1 LEQTRIEGIMSGFG
15 GTGKGWWAQNEQLT
29 GSMADSPAHRLG
41 DYGVGRGNG
50 QWNMALGKGAGTK
63 VIGGLARRIQ
73 AKQGGGLGEAEAT
86 VMAPTQVMP
95 KTGPPTSEVPTIP
108 NIKTAMSPGVSNP
121 TSLFTGPKPTGA
133 SPSRFQTMMTDVP
146 QAATPTMSL
155 ATTPGNRQDSFA
167 AGMNLND
174 VRSVPGD
181 QSVAPY
187 DPQARFNFPQPALAE
202 GKQELGAGPAG
213 IGSQPAL
220 GFTPRR
226 AAFSQGVDSAAP
238 ETAEILE
245 MPKSMGML
253 ALNAGPKPRRKA
265 GLSTGVLNRI
275 GADLSAAP
283 FSR

>member
-1 LEQTRIEGIMSGFG
+1 MSGFG

-29 GSMADSPAHRLG
+29 GSMADTPAHHLG

-50 QWNMALGKGAGTK
+50 KWNMVGKGAGTK
-63 VIGGLARRIQ
+63 VIGGLARNIQ
-73 AKQGGGLGEAEAT
+73 AKQAGGLGEAEAT
-86 VMAPTQVMP
+86 VMDPTQVMP
-95 KTGPPTSEVPTIP
+95 TTPTTPSQAVTMP
-108 NIKTAMSPGVSNP
+108 NIKTAMSPGVSNV
-121 TSLFTGPKPTGA
+121 TSLFAGPQPTGA
-133 SPSRFQTMMTDVP
+133 SPSRFQT
-146 QAATPTMSL
+146 QATTPTMSM

-181 QSVAPY
+181 QSVSPY

-253 ALNAGPKPRRKA
+253 SLNAGPKPKRKA
-265 GLSTGVLNRI
+265 GLSAGVLNRI

-283 FSR
+283 FSKV

>member
-1 LEQTRIEGIMSGFG
+1 MSGFG

-29 GSMADSPAHRLG
+29 GSMADSPAHKLG
-41 DYGVGRGNG
+41 NYDVGRGSG
-50 QWNMALGKGAGTK
+50 RWNMVGKGAGTK
-63 VIGGLARRIQ
+63 VIGGLAQRIQ
-73 AKQGGGLGEAEAT
+73 AKQGGGLGAAEAT
-86 VMAPTQVMP
+86 VMEPTQVMP
-95 KTGPPTSEVPTIP
+95 TTPSQAVTMP
-108 NIKTAMSPGVSNP
+108 NIKTAMSPGVSNV
-121 TSLFTGPKPTGA
+121 TSLFAGPQPTGA

-146 QAATPTMSL
+146 RSTPTMSL

-181 QSVAPY
+181 QSVAAY
-187 DPQARFNFPQPALAE
+187 DPQARFNYPQPALAE

-220 GFTPRR
+220 GFSPRR

-253 ALNAGPKPRRKA
+253 ALNAGPKPKRKA

-283 FSR
+283 FSKV